1 MANNMIHQINDG
13 QHDTNREFTP
23 VISQAMSP
31 AYDVTAAESG
41 PGCYMRMK
49 NAMHHHVDDNR
60 RVMFDNAT
68 KQEQT
73 VRREIDERIA
83 GADDTFQKVLDMN
96 SENLKAASSADSDPI
111 NGDAMEIDDGK
122 SAESQQQNGNDEDA
136 EELEG
141 DSRESSTAEAKHSS
155 QIEGVK
161 MEEDAK
167 GGASQSAEVAE

>member
-1 MANNMIHQINDG
+1 MGLCEKVREQMLNDADQVYLHMQNDYMFVIGGVRVDINMS
-13 QHDTNREFTP
+13 R
-23 VISQAMSP
+23 
-31 AYDVTAAESG
+31 
-41 PGCYMRMK
+41 
-49 NAMHHHVDDNR
+49 
-60 RVMFDNAT
+60 
-68 KQEQT
+68 QEQT
-73 VRREIDERIA
+73 VRRETDERIA

-96 SENLKAASSADSDPI
+96 SEDLKAASSADSDPI